1 MPLSNFKKKTNRF
14 SKKKIFFFLI
24 LLISL
29 IILVIGWNDVKG
41 GRGVQ
46 TFKSI
51 LPFSVKIPPKI
62 RSFLKKTIFFIPDLQ
77 STNKKQRLRIEELK
91 NLRKHAI

>member
-1 MPLSNFKKKTNRF
+1 MPLSNLKKTNKF

-29 IILVIGWNDVKG
+29 IILVVGWNDVKG

-62 RSFLKKTIFFIPDLQ
+62 RSFLKIQ
-77 STNKKQRLRIEELK
+77 SYELSIVS
-91 NLRKHAI
+91 NTELI